1 MVEKIVELTG
11 TSSRS
16 IEDAV
21 QMALSRA
28 SVTVAGIRRAE
39 ITSTTALVE
48 DGKVNGWKVELRVAF
63 EIRDRIHE

>member
-16 IEDAV
+16 IEEAV

-28 SVTVAGIRRAE
+28 SVTVSGIRRAE

-48 DGKVNGWKVELRVAF
+48 NGRINGWKVELRVAF

>member
-28 SVTVAGIRRAE
+28 SVTVSGIRWAE
-39 ITSTTALVE
+39 IIRTTALVE
-48 DGKVNGWKVELRVAF
+48 NGRISGWKVELRVAF